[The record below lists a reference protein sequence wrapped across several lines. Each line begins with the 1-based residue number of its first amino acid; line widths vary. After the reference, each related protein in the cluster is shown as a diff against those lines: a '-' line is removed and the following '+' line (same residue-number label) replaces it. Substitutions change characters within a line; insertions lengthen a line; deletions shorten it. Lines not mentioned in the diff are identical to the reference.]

1 MFTQIQIKKAA
12 LALSLCTALIPTIS
26 IAKVIKVDPGNS
38 DAYSTLASAAAVLQ
52 PGDTLW
58 IEPDTGPY
66 REALRVRV
74 SGTESDPIIIEGN
87 GNEITGFEPL
97 KFENGKASVKADSSF
112 VLRFE
117 GKRIKQHT
125 DGRFEYGV
133 EYDPSNGLISLQP
146 GISDE
151 GWEISSRDAVLAL
164 GTVFNHIYRNIIV
177 TGSLNDGINL
187 HGNSSGLVFE
197 NVEVF
202 QNFDE
207 GISAHGNVEITIRN
221 SRFYENDNGLLNIGN
236 SYVELEN
243 VDFYDNLGL
252 GLAFSGEARFNAVN
266 VRTWG
271 NGITQLLIR
280 KEVDASCDVLE
291 VYQNNN
297 EEKPWMT
304 YSESA
309 NMKKVSTKVLPHQ
322 FDWRSG
328 EPEYYNQITPDEVH

>member
-1 MFTQIQIKKAA
+1 MFTLIQLKKTA
-12 LALSLCTALIPTIS
+12 LALSLCTALIPTTS
-26 IAKVIKVDPGNS
+26 FAKVIKVDPGNS
-38 DAYSTLASAAAVLQ
+38 NAYATLASATEVLRA
-52 PGDTLW
+52 GDTLW
-58 IEPDTGPY
+58 IEPGTGPY
-66 REALRVRV
+66 REVLRVPV
-74 SGTESDPIIIEGN
+74 SGTEGDPIIIEGN

-97 KFENGKASVKADSSF
+97 KFKNGNASVKADSSF

-125 DGRFEYGV
+125 NGEFEYGV
-133 EYDPSNGLISLQP
+133 EYDPSNGLISLSR

-151 GWEISSRDAVLAL
+151 GWEISSRDAVVVL
-164 GTVFNHIYRNIIV
+164 GTVFNHIYRNLVV

-187 HGNSSGLVFE
+187 HGKSSGLVFD
-197 NVEVF
+197 NVEVY

-207 GISAHGNVEITIRN
+207 GISAHDTVELTIRN
-221 SRFYENDNGLLNIGN
+221 SRFYENDNGLLNIGK
-236 SYVELEN
+236 SYVRLEN

-252 GLAFSGEARFNAVN
+252 GLAFSGEAGFYAEN

-291 VYQNNN
+291 VYQNGNK
-297 EEKPWMT
+297 EKPWMT

-309 NMKKVSTKVLPHQ
+309 NMNKVSNSVLSHR
-322 FDWRSG
+322 FVWRSG
-328 EPEYYNQITPDEVH
+328 EPTYYNQTTPNDVH